1 MSIRNLFDGTNPT
14 EVFAETPENIREDG
28 ESVANVKET
37 WENRKRFIPQVD
49 FSKPETFARYG
60 SAEKYYND
68 AIKRIY
74 EDYPYDGSAREKQQF
89 LQESTY
95 MDLWLLDNK
104 YPRTNGFI
112 TISAEGW
119 GSLSTA
125 PNAATAY
132 YGNPTTKEYI
142 NFLGGPHTASEGMI
156 GKKLSETFDDSNK
169 YDTDIYG
176 DKGFT
181 GTGTRES
188 NLKTNFDNG
197 VTVEF
202 WLKKDAFVPSLTKKE
217 VIFDLWNGADTGN
230 ASYGRILLQL
240 TGTLN
245 NNFLLTIQSGTSSP
259 YEEEAFGSETTLT
272 TLQTFSHY
280 AFRMYNSGSDLNVD
294 FYKNSQLLE
303 SKSAVGLSLEE
314 ITGSLQAN
322 IGALTSPARLGP
334 SHYADKGWGKLSGS
348 LDEFRF
354 WKAKRTS
361 KDIGRYWFTQVGGGS
376 NEDVANASL
385 GVYYKFNEGISGVP
399 SIDSTVLDYS
409 GRVTNGAW
417 TGYNTSARSTESAMV
432 LAGAT
437 QAEFKD
443 PIIYPENPLVSQ
455 VSSELKASGSYHDYN
470 NIASLYGNF
479 PEWIIQGDENESGYL
494 KQLTQI
500 MSSYLDTLYLQV
512 EQLST
517 IKNINYVSSSN
528 KPLPFA
534 RELVN
539 STGLVANN
547 MFTSA
552 DILNQIF
559 TRDETKNFE
568 DEIYDVKNMIYKNI
582 YNNIVDIYKS
592 KGTEKAFRNLIRC
605 YGVDDNLVRIN
616 AYANNIVFDLNEEYR
631 FSTSKKRFVDF
642 YRPDSFYASIY
653 QQTASGNPNSTSFIS
668 ASQGNLED
676 YTSFTAETE
685 IIFPKKKLISQT
697 GYYPTPFV
705 TSSIFGFH
713 TADSSTPTDFT
724 WPASDYDIQVY
735 AVKPNTNGNNSA
747 GYLLVT
753 SSYYGLDL
761 QSDLIEDLYDNRKWN
776 ISLRVKPTKVQADL
790 VSGSATT
797 NYTLELYAI
806 NSILDTIQSEV
817 SLSAQIIS
825 DGEKLLN
832 EPKRIYAGAHR
843 QNFTGS
849 SLHGSDIRLGSL
861 RYWTTYL
868 PNEVIK
874 SHGRNTE
881 NFGSLNPYRNSYN
894 FVTSLTGTEIPEIE
908 TLALY
913 WEFAQIT
920 GSDNGSGVSTVPDAG
935 FNVLDYSSGSSEIS
949 QRYSWMGNVVGKQH
963 TGRADFMYPNDTAI
977 INVDFI
983 PIGKQTEPEIVN
995 AYDTVKVFNIE
1006 DEQLFTR
1013 QSRPTNFYYMVEKSM
1028 YASITQEIINYFAS
1042 ILDFNNL
1049 IGDPVN
1055 RYRQEYKSLGKLRS
1069 LFFENVGNTPNVERY
1084 IEYYKWIDDSLGQML
1099 MELFPASSVKQD
1111 GIRTTIESH
1120 VLERNKYRNKYPTVD
1135 VKQDDP
1141 ETGIDGINRLTYNW
1155 KEGHHPVDGLE
1166 TEACFWWK
1174 NRAERNEPPLATG
1187 LPGLD
1192 AARQQILSV
1201 TLSALNRQYSNPLKY
1216 TVKKEQI
1223 VTSGV
1228 AIENNKRELV
1238 RKSVKFGDSSGII
1251 AKTANIQEFEA
1262 CNDDLDLNLKRK
1274 FAFKAESEL
1283 DSDPYLDGKGDL
1295 LLPFVPVSS
1304 SVVTGYQSL
1313 VNTGLKDGFGIE
1325 NLHVDS
1331 YIDSEVPMQ
1340 GPFTQKFVGGNQH
1353 RHIKLNDGTDT
1364 ALNRPEAWQLEFQGA
1379 PKAIKFVHQPV
1390 NHPRAMLYRDLVA
1403 KRSVNIKNIKTD
1415 TGSYGLGNYTEDYEI
1430 VQTVSRTQNNVAFV
1444 KAGGFTIEYIPSP
1457 YIAGMD
1463 DYAKPQRGKSPWVF
1477 VNRFSSPGAPDTA
1490 GDSNGGPALDP
1501 EAAEFS
1507 PYNDLN
1513 YRNTTVRD
1521 PYRLL
1526 LASHVNQFGYY
1537 SDVFD
1542 IGAGPS
1548 TVNSLNYAG
1557 TASIYQVNRN
1567 PIRQMKDSGSTTIT
1581 ASIYDNYFV
1590 QHAIPRSDL
1599 QYAWITS
1606 SYMSYDTFG
1615 YLPYD
1620 GDGDLITFSSAS
1632 EFRSRNRFRPTTSD
1646 FKDRKFGRDET
1657 IMGGP
1662 FAASNFYFT
1671 YVPTTYNWLNLNTRE
1686 PLEYT
1691 NSFIGFTEDDTD
1703 VESYLNDSLITDGVN
1718 TDGKPS
1724 LLNSLLLKRNG
1735 PYQHPTWKQTRGYEN
1750 PLVKKWNSSNLTAY
1764 NLENDDLKIR
1774 QDPPIIS
1781 KYKAL
1786 TQILNISTEQKSITA
1801 LENVFI
1807 NSTFGNETAL
1817 FANRSI
1823 NRDLNISND
1832 TFKLAYDDIRT
1843 LYVDGALNIISN
1855 PIQGLGYLAY
1865 KEQVYPSAINMYSF
1879 RNRERVN
1886 YKNTFWKNSR
1896 EARSILG
1903 KDKFG
1908 GTNSQGY
1915 VVSQSAW
1922 ALDTSEQF
1930 GTGLSTYI
1938 AESASIGK
1946 AGELQND
1953 YTFAYRLAGSTHG
1966 DSGSIRPSPILNRKH
1981 MLGSKYSVMNPFT
1994 IQNWFIR
2001 GLIPVSR
2008 TTLSG
2013 TFLGYLDSDEADGV
2027 WPGISEYNTL
2037 GHVSIFGGNAKF
2049 EAHEQAGFFEG
2060 GQFISSPSNPF
2071 YDKYDLYV
2079 QNMRLKNKDMTL
2091 IPEFRISNFIK
2102 DYLQN
2107 SDGFI
2112 STNTASFSIFGIN
2125 QQNAETVTYLKDDG
2139 LSEAYEI
2146 QISEATPENS
2156 GEGEFYRIY
2165 SFSDF
2170 MESFDIISDDH
2181 DKYTSESFSKAISL
2195 SCKALKKF
2203 IAYDGF
2209 YPAERTLE
2217 MSEYLKEDYQDL
2229 LVATSSA
2236 KQVPVIGEIVT
2247 EPTED
2252 LKLRP
2257 FYTTLISPGI
2267 LFNTIKSGIAV
2278 DYPIYTGSYEVVRY
2292 YNNSGTLPHA
2302 PADKDYSDYYAIG
2315 TASSNT
2321 NSWHYRVPFEA
2332 ILNPDL
2338 MIGRNLMDMEPHP
2351 SASLGLLT
2359 KLDAKTSQAQSKYK
2373 KAMNNFLSETV
2384 NFFLQDSSLTSL
2396 ESKQEDE
2403 FISTDIVA
2411 GDTYGLRVKI
2421 RKSMMGEK
2429 ASTVNYPVPQEYYSN
2444 ESVLS
2449 GLSVRGVS
2457 NKLRLSTIN
2466 MYSRPTAFGPPL
2478 AGTGSFN
2485 GFIDGPVV
2493 ETVGF
2498 GPTAFKQFTDSLV
2511 YDGLFGYNVSHTP
2524 PYYNGEA
2531 WVDVLYTAE
2540 TSGQISLDTIFA
2552 SASVISWRIDGLTN
2566 DIWPSGDDA
2575 AYPMHRNNV
2584 NNYAM
2589 QITSSVNLFNKKFN
2603 KSVADSSQNKPVWSI
2618 QTKFE
2623 TPILNF
2629 SPYAKDGFDTDLI
2642 DEEYLE
2648 NVATPSNSG
2657 SPWEGYDGKTTTP
2670 LGIWHQFGLIPKASE
2685 GIYLEIDDIEPEWLN
2700 NRVPGTDIDSTYNGG
2715 DVKSL
2720 KDIVGFTA
2728 QSEKIGKLAESKTI
2742 FEAVVAIPFVDVKNI
2757 SRTPSLVTNPNQTA
2771 RNFFKLPVSVDYV
2784 TNLNKLMSSD
2794 LSQDNFGL
2802 TESIMQP
2809 NVKSLFPLGTD
2820 QSIIEMAE
2828 KIKDRYVFPPQFDFF
2843 RNQNARPIA
2852 MYIFDFEHT
2861 FDKNDLSYMW
2871 QNIAPKI
2878 GNEFQEASATIS
2890 HPLLTKNNLLEDLK
2904 DKVKWMVFKVKQR
2917 AKTKYN
2923 NLLVGGNQKE
2933 DLFSYNWPY
2942 DYFSLIEFAKIDSS
2956 ITYGSIEEA
2965 TIGTT
2970 DSNAGILPP
2979 FGPAD
2984 LSQGNSTSTTASK
2997 SVQNQAAA
3005 LVKAN
3010 VDTSKRE
3017 K

>member
-1 MSIRNLFDGTNPT
+1 MSIRNLFDGQGPI
-14 EVFAETPENIREDG
+14 EVFSETPENIRNDG
-28 ESVANVKET
+28 ESTDNVKET
-37 WENRKRFIPQVD
+37 WKERKRFIPQVD
-49 FSKPETFARYG
+49 FSKPETFAKYG
-60 SAEKYYND
+60 LAEKYYED
-68 AIKRIY
+68 AITRIHD
-74 EDYPYDGSAREKQQF
+74 EYPYDGSSREKQQF
-89 LQESTY
+89 SNESTY
-95 MDLWLLDNK
+95 IDLWLLANK

-112 TISAEGW
+112 TLSSDGW
-119 GSLSTA
+119 GTRSGALSKG
-125 PNAATAY
+125 
-132 YGNPTTKEYI
+132 YGNPTDQEYI

-169 YDTDIYG
+169 YDTDIYD

-181 GTGTRES
+181 GKGTRES

-202 WLKKDAFVPSLTKKE
+202 WLKKDSFDASKTEKE
-217 VIFDLWNGADTGN
+217 VIFDLWNSSTYAPLGSPT
-230 ASYGRILLQL
+230 YGRILLQL
-240 TGTLN
+240 TGTAN
-245 NNFLLTIQSGTSSP
+245 NNFLLTVQSGTAAP
-259 YEEEAFGSETTLT
+259 YEEEVFGAATTPA
-272 TLQTFSHY
+272 TLQTFGHY
-280 AFRMYNSGSDLNVD
+280 AFRIYNSGSNLNVD
-294 FYKNSQLLE
+294 FYNNGQLLE
-303 SKSAVGLSLEE
+303 SETKSSSLGE

-322 IGALTSPARLGP
+322 IGALTSEAIIAGVG
-334 SHYADKGWGKLSGS
+334 YAAKGWGKLSGS

-361 KDIGRYWFTQVGGGS
+361 QDIGRYWFTQVGGGS

-385 GVYYKFNEGISGVP
+385 GVYYKFNEGISGIQA
-399 SIDSTVLDYS
+399 IDSIVLDYS
-409 GRVTNGAW
+409 GRVTNGSW
-417 TGYNTSARSTESAMV
+417 TGYTTSARSTQSAMV
-432 LAGAT
+432 LAGAAAT
-437 QAEFKD
+437 EFKD
-443 PIIYPENPLVSQ
+443 PIIYSQNPQVVS
-455 VSSELKASGSYHDYN
+455 VAAELKASGSYHDYN
-470 NIASLYGNF
+470 NAASLYGNF
-479 PEWIIQGDENESGYL
+479 PTWIIDGDENQSGHL

-500 MSSYLDTLYLQV
+500 MSSYFDTLHLQIDQV
-512 EQLST
+512 NTL
-517 IKNINYVSSSN
+517 KNITYVSSSN
-528 KPLPFA
+528 KEIPFA
-534 RELVN
+534 NELVSN
-539 STGLVANN
+539 TGIVANN

-568 DEIYDVKNMIYKNI
+568 ENIFDVKNLIYKNV
-582 YNNIVDIYKS
+582 YNNVVDIYKS
-592 KGTEKAFRNLIRC
+592 KGTEKALRNLIRC
-605 YGVDDNLVRIN
+605 FGVDENLVRIN
-616 AYANNIVFDLNEEYR
+616 AYANNLVYDLNEEYR
-631 FSTSKKRFVDF
+631 FSTAKKRFVDF
-642 YRPDSFYASIY
+642 YRPDAFYASIY
-653 QQTASGNPNSTSFIS
+653 QQTSSAIPDSVSFIS
-668 ASQGNLED
+668 ASQANLED
-676 YTSFTAETE
+676 YTSFTAEAE
-685 IIFPKKKLISQT
+685 FVLPKKKFISQNN
-697 GYYPTPFV
+697 YYPTPFT
-705 TSSIFGFH
+705 TSSVFGFH
-713 TADSSTPTDFT
+713 TADPSTPEDFT
-724 WPASDYDIQVY
+724 WPTNDYDIQLY
-735 AVKPNTNGNNSA
+735 TVKPDTNGNMA
-747 GYLLVT
+747 DGYFLLT
-753 SSYYGLDL
+753 SSHYGISL
-761 QSDLIEDLYDNRKWN
+761 QSDIIKDLYDNKKWN
-776 ISLRVKPTKVQADL
+776 VGVRLRPSKINANL
-790 VSGSATT
+790 VSGTVGT
-797 NYTLELYAI
+797 NYTLELYAV
-806 NSILDTIQSEV
+806 NSILDTIQDQV
-817 SLSAQIIS
+817 SLSTEILV
-825 DGEKLLN
+825 DGSKLLN
-832 EPKRIYAGAHR
+832 EPKRLYAGAHR

-849 SLHGSDIRLGSL
+849 NLHGSDIRLGSV

-868 PNEVIK
+868 NDSAIN
-874 SHGRNTE
+874 SHARDVD
-881 NFGSLNPYRNSYN
+881 NFGTNNPYRNSYN

-913 WEFAQIT
+913 WRFDQIT
-920 GSDNGSGVSTVPDAG
+920 GSDAGSGVPTTPDAG
-935 FNVLDYSSGSSEIS
+935 FNVLDYSSGSSEITE
-949 QRYSWMGNVVGKQH
+949 RYSWMGNVVGKQH
-963 TGRADFMYPNDTAI
+963 TARADFLYPNDTKI

-983 PIGKQTEPEIVN
+983 PVGKQTTPEIVN
-995 AYDTVKVFNIE
+995 SYDTVKVFNIE

-1028 YASITQEIINYFAS
+1028 YASITQEIVNYFAS

-1055 RYRQEYKSLGKLRS
+1055 RYRQEYKSMNKLRA
-1069 LFFENVGNTPNVERY
+1069 LFFENVENTPNIERY
-1084 IEYYKWIDDSLGQML
+1084 IEYYKWIDNSLGQML
-1099 MELFPASSVKQD
+1099 MDLFPASAVKQD
-1111 GIRTTIESH
+1111 GIRTTVESH
-1120 VLERNKYRNKYPTVD
+1120 ILERNKYWNKYPTVD

-1141 ETGIDGINRLTYNW
+1141 EAGLYGINRLGYNW
-1155 KEGHHPVDGLE
+1155 EDGHHPVDNSQSQ
-1166 TEACFWWK
+1166 ACFWWK
-1174 NRAERNEPPLATG
+1174 NRAERDQPPLATG
-1187 LPGLD
+1187 ITGLD
-1192 AARQQILSV
+1192 TARQQILSV
-1201 TLSALNRQYSNPLKY
+1201 TLSALSRQYSNPLKY
-1216 TVKKEQI
+1216 SVKKEDI
-1223 VTSGV
+1223 IKSGV

-1238 RKSVKFGDSSGII
+1238 RKSVKFGDSNGII
-1251 AKTANIQEFEA
+1251 AKTADIQEFVS

-1295 LLPFVPVSS
+1295 LLPFVAVSS
-1304 SVVTGYQSL
+1304 SVNQGYQTL

-1331 YIDSEVPMQ
+1331 YIDSDVPMQ
-1340 GPFTQKFVGGNQH
+1340 GPFTDKFVGGNQH
-1353 RHIKLNDGTDT
+1353 RHIKLNDGTDN
-1364 ALNRPEAWQLEFQGA
+1364 ASNRPEAWQIEFQGA

-1390 NHPRAMLYRDLVA
+1390 NHPRAMFYRDLIA
-1403 KRSVNIKNIKTD
+1403 KRSVNIRNIKTN
-1415 TGSYGLGNYTEDYEI
+1415 TASYGVGNYSEDYEI

-1444 KAGGFTIEYIPSP
+1444 KAGGFVVENIPSP
-1457 YIAGMD
+1457 YVAGMD
-1463 DYAKPQRGKSPWVF
+1463 DYTKPQRGRSPWVF

-1501 EAAEFS
+1501 EAAEYS

-1537 SDVFD
+1537 SNAF
-1542 IGAGPS
+1542 GLGPAAS
-1548 TVNSLNYAG
+1548 FVNSLNYAG

-1581 ASIYDNYFV
+1581 ASVYDNYFV
-1590 QHAIPRSDL
+1590 QHPIPRSDL
-1599 QYAWITS
+1599 QYTWITS
-1606 SYMSYDTFG
+1606 SFTSYDTFG

-1620 GDGDLITFSSAS
+1620 GADSLISFSTA
-1632 EFRSRNRFRPTTSD
+1632 SD
-1646 FKDRKFGRDET
+1646 FVSFTRTGFLPEAAAFGDDKKNL
-1657 IMGGP
+1657 GSFGAFP
-1662 FAASNFYFT
+1662 FAYTTTEF
-1671 YVPTTYNWLNLNTRE
+1671 VPTTYNWLNMNTRE
-1686 PLEYT
+1686 PLEYI
-1691 NSFIGFTEDDTD
+1691 NASIGFRETDTD
-1703 VESYLNDSLITDGVN
+1703 VGSYLNGSLISSGLTG
-1718 TDGKPS
+1718 DGKPS

-1750 PLVKKWNSSNLTAY
+1750 PLSKKWNSTNITAY
-1764 NLENDDLKIR
+1764 NLENDDLRLKE
-1774 QDPPIIS
+1774 DPPVIS

-1786 TQILNISTEQKSITA
+1786 TQILKIAVEKTSNGIPYTATENS
-1801 LENVFI
+1801 FI
-1807 NSTFGNETAL
+1807 NTTFGNDTTL
-1817 FANRSI
+1817 FANKQVSI
-1823 NRDLNISND
+1823 DLNLTND
-1832 TFKLAYDDIRT
+1832 GVRLAYDDIRT
-1843 LYVDGALNIISN
+1843 LYVDDALNIISN
-1855 PIQGLGYLAY
+1855 PVQGLGYLAY
-1865 KEQVYPSAINMYSF
+1865 KEQVYPAAINMYSR

-1903 KDKFG
+1903 NDKFG

-1938 AESASIGK
+1938 AESASLGK

-1994 IQNWFIR
+1994 IQNWFLR
-2001 GLIPVSR
+2001 GAGPVMAG

-2013 TFLGYLDSDEADGV
+2013 TFLGYLDSDEASGV

-2091 IPEFRISNFIK
+2091 IPEFRISNFIN

-2107 SDGFI
+2107 SDGFL

-2125 QQNAETVTYLKDDG
+2125 QQNTETVTYTKDDG
-2139 LSEAYEI
+2139 TSATYEI
-2146 QISEATPENS
+2146 QISETTPENS
-2156 GEGEFYRIY
+2156 GEDEFYRIY

-2181 DKYTSESFSKAISL
+2181 DKYATESFNKAISL

-2236 KQVPVIGEIVT
+2236 KQVPVIGEILT

-2302 PADKDYSDYYAIG
+2302 PADTDYSDYYAIG

-2421 RKSMMGEK
+2421 RRSMMGEK

-2444 ESVLS
+2444 NSVLA
-2449 GLSVRGVS
+2449 GLSAFSGAS
-2457 NKLRLSTIN
+2457 SKLRLSTIN

-2485 GFIDGPVV
+2485 GFIDGAVV

-2498 GPTAFKQFTDSLV
+2498 GPTAVPQFTDSLV

-2552 SASVISWRIDGLTN
+2552 SSSVISWRIDGFTN
-2566 DIWPSGDDA
+2566 DIWPSGDDTT
-2575 AYPMHRNNV
+2575 YPMHRNNV

-2629 SPYAKDGFDTDLI
+2629 SPYAKDGFDPLLI

-2670 LGIWHQFGLIPKASE
+2670 LGIWHQFGLIPKESE
-2685 GIYLEIDDIEPEWLN
+2685 GIYLEVDDIEPQWLQ
-2700 NRVPGTDIDSTYNGG
+2700 NRVPGTDLTNIYNGG
-2715 DVKSL
+2715 NVKSL

-2728 QSEKIGKLAESKTI
+2728 QSERLGELAQSKTI
-2742 FEAVVAIPFVDVKNI
+2742 FEAVVAIPFIDVQDRNKTKSLAIKPQTGRSFFELPTVD
-2757 SRTPSLVTNPNQTA
+2757 TYSLVIEDIMSEGTSTVSDIFP
-2771 RNFFKLPVSVDYV
+2771 PV
-2784 TNLNKLMSSD
+2784 
-2794 LSQDNFGL
+2794 
-2802 TESIMQP
+2802 
-2809 NVKSLFPLGTD
+2809 TD
-2820 QSIIEMAE
+2820 QSIIEMSE

-2878 GNEFQEASATIS
+2878 GNEFQETSATIS
-2890 HPLLTKNNLLEDLK
+2890 HPLLTKGSLLEDLK
-2904 DKVKWMVFKVKQR
+2904 DNVKWMVFKVKQR

-2923 NLLVGGNQKE
+2923 NLLVGGNEKE
-2933 DLFSYNWPY
+2933 DIFSYNWPY

-2956 ITYGSIEEA
+2956 ITYGSI
-2965 TIGTT
+2965 
-2970 DSNAGILPP
+2970 
-2979 FGPAD
+2979 
-2984 LSQGNSTSTTASK
+2984 STSTDKTTIPISPALPPDLSSDITRANISTTSQSNDVELAADAQTQSK
-2997 SVQNQAAA
+2997 IET
-3005 LVKAN
+3005 L
-3010 VDTSKRE
+3010 KRE

>member
-1 MSIRNLFDGTNPT
+1 MSIRNLFDGTTPT
-14 EVFAETPENIREDG
+14 EVFSETPEKIRNDG
-28 ESVANVKET
+28 ESLSNVKET
-37 WENRKRFIPQVD
+37 WENKKRFIPQVD
-49 FSKPETFARYG
+49 FSKPENFARYG
-60 SAEKYYND
+60 SAEKYYED
-68 AIKRIY
+68 AITRIY
-74 EDYPYDGSAREKQQF
+74 EEYPYDGSARETQQF
-89 LQESTY
+89 LNESTY

-104 YPRTNGFI
+104 YPRTNGLI
-112 TISAEGW
+112 TLSAEGW
-119 GSLSTA
+119 GTRSGAISQG
-125 PNAATAY
+125 

-142 NFLGGPHTASEGMI
+142 NFLGGPHTASDGMI

-169 YDTDIYG
+169 YDTDIY
-176 DKGFT
+176 DNKGFT

-202 WLKKDAFVPSLTKKE
+202 WLKKEAFDASKTEKE
-217 VIFDLWNGADTGN
+217 VIFDLWNGDDISAGT
-230 ASYGRILLQL
+230 YGRVLLQL

-245 NNFLLTIQSGTSSP
+245 NNFILTVQSGAASP
-259 YEEEAFGSETTLT
+259 YMEEAFGSATTPT
-272 TLQTFSHY
+272 TLQTFGHY

-294 FYKNSQLLE
+294 FYKNGQLLE
-303 SKSAVGLSLEE
+303 SKQSGSLGE

-322 IGALTSPARLGP
+322 IGALTSEARISGAA
-334 SHYADKGWGKLSGS
+334 YADKGWGKLSGS

-354 WKAKRTS
+354 WKTKRTS
-361 KDIGRYWFTQVGGGS
+361 EGIGRYWFTQVGGGS
-376 NEDVANASL
+376 NEDVANADL
-385 GVYYKFNEGISGVP
+385 GVYFKFNEGISGIA

-409 GRVTNGAW
+409 GRVTNGIW
-417 TGYNTSARSTESAMV
+417 TGYNDSARSTQSAIV
-432 LAGAT
+432 LAGA
-437 QAEFKD
+437 APKEFKD
-443 PIIYPENPLVSQ
+443 PIIYSENPLV
-455 VSSELKASGSYHDYN
+455 VSVSAELKASGSYHDYN
-470 NIASLYGNF
+470 NVASLYGNF
-479 PEWIIQGDENESGYL
+479 PEWIVQGDQNESGYL

-500 MSSYLDTLYLQV
+500 MSSYLDTLYV
-512 EQLST
+512 EIEQLNT
-517 IKNINYVSSSN
+517 IKNISYASSSN
-528 KPLPFA
+528 KALPFA
-534 RELVN
+534 NELVN
-539 STGLVANN
+539 NTGLVAQN

-568 DEIYDVKNMIYKNI
+568 EDIFDVKNLIYKNV
-582 YNNIVDIYKS
+582 YNNVVDIYKS
-592 KGTEKAFRNLIRC
+592 KGTEKSFRNLIRC
-605 YGVDDNLVRIN
+605 FGVDENLVRVN
-616 AYANNIVFDLNEEYR
+616 AYANNLVYDLSEEYR
-631 FSTSKKRFVDF
+631 FSTAKKRFIDF
-642 YRPDSFYASIY
+642 YSPESFYASIY

-676 YTSFTAETE
+676 YTSFTAEAE
-685 IIFPKKKLISQT
+685 VIFPQKKAIGQQS
-697 GYYPTPFV
+697 YYPTPFV
-705 TSSIFGFH
+705 SSSIFGFH

-724 WPASDYDIQVY
+724 WPANDYDMQVY
-735 AVKPNTNGNNSA
+735 AVKPDTNGNASA

-753 SSYYGLDL
+753 SSYYGVEL
-761 QSDLIEDLYDNRKWN
+761 QSDIIQDLYDNKKWN
-776 ISLRVKPTKVQADL
+776 ISLRVKPTKIQSDL

-797 NYTLELYAI
+797 DYTLELYAI

-817 SLSAQIIS
+817 SLSTQIAL

-832 EPKRIYAGAHR
+832 QPKRIYAGAHR
-843 QNFTGS
+843 QDFTGS
-849 SLHGSDIRLGSL
+849 SVHGSDIRLGSV

-868 PNEVIK
+868 NDEVIK
-874 SHGRNTE
+874 SHGRNAE

-894 FVTSLTGTEIPEIE
+894 FATTLTGTEIPEME
-908 TLALY
+908 TMALY

-920 GSDNGSGVSTVPDAG
+920 GSDNGSGIPAIPDAG
-935 FNVLDYSSGSSEIS
+935 FNVLDYSSGSSEITE
-949 QRYSWMGNVVGKQH
+949 RYSWMGNVVGKQH
-963 TGRADFMYPNDTAI
+963 TGRADFMYPNDTSVV
-977 INVDFI
+977 NVDFI

-1055 RYRQEYKSLGKLRS
+1055 RYRQEYKSLGKLRA
-1069 LFFENVGNTPNVERY
+1069 LFFENVENTPDVERY
-1084 IEYYKWIDDSLGQML
+1084 IEYYKWIDDSLGSML
-1099 MELFPASSVKQD
+1099 MDLFPASAIKQD

-1120 VLERNKYRNKYPTVD
+1120 VLERNKYWNKYPTVD

-1141 ETGIDGINRLTYNW
+1141 EAGIEGISRLTYNW
-1155 KEGHHPVDGLE
+1155 EDGHHPVDGSQN
-1166 TEACFWWK
+1166 EACFWWK
-1174 NRAERNEPPLATG
+1174 NRAERNEPPLASG
-1187 LPGLD
+1187 IPGLD
-1192 AARQQILSV
+1192 SARQQILSV

-1228 AIENNKRELV
+1228 SIENNKRELV
-1238 RKSVKFGDSSGII
+1238 RKSVKFGDSNGII
-1251 AKTANIQEFEA
+1251 AKTADIQEFKA

-1295 LLPFVPVSS
+1295 LLPFVAVSS
-1304 SVVTGYQSL
+1304 SVSTGYQSL

-1379 PKAIKFVHQPV
+1379 PKAIRFVHQPV

-1507 PYNDLN
+1507 PYNNLN

-1537 SDVFD
+1537 SDVFG
-1542 IGAGPS
+1542 IGSGPS
-1548 TVNSLNYAG
+1548 TVNPLNYAG

-1567 PIRQMKDSGSTTIT
+1567 PIRQMKDSGATTVT
-1581 ASIYDNYFV
+1581 ASVYDNFFV
-1590 QHAIPRSDL
+1590 QHPIPRSDL
-1599 QYAWITS
+1599 QYSWITS
-1606 SYMSYDTFG
+1606 SAISYDTFG
-1615 YLPYD
+1615 YLPYN
-1620 GDGDLITFSSAS
+1620 GDGELITFSSAS
-1632 EFRSRNRFRPTTSD
+1632 DFVSRVRNGTSNYRFGQD
-1646 FKDRKFGRDET
+1646 KNNIGFLFK
-1657 IMGGP
+1657 P
-1662 FAASNFYFT
+1662 F
-1671 YVPTTYNWLNLNTRE
+1671 VPTTYNWLNMNTRE
-1686 PLEYT
+1686 PLEYKDA
-1691 NSFIGFTEDDTD
+1691 SIGFKESDTD
-1703 VESYLNDSLITDGVN
+1703 VESYLNDPLITSGLFGN
-1718 TDGKPS
+1718 GKPS
-1724 LLNSLLLKRNG
+1724 LLNSILLKRNG

-1750 PLVKKWNSSNLTAY
+1750 PLVKKWNSSNITAY
-1764 NLENDDLKIR
+1764 SLDNDSLKLR
-1774 QDPPIIS
+1774 EDPPVIS

-1786 TQILNISTEQKSITA
+1786 TQILKVATEKKSNGLPYTA
-1801 LENVFI
+1801 VENVFI
-1807 NSTFGNETAL
+1807 NSTFGNDTTL
-1817 FANRSI
+1817 FANREI
-1823 NRDLNISND
+1823 NKDLNISNESVR
-1832 TFKLAYDDIRT
+1832 LAYDDIRT

-1855 PIQGLGYLAY
+1855 PVQGLGYLAY
-1865 KEQVYPSAINMYSF
+1865 KEQVYPSAINMYSR

-1896 EARSILG
+1896 EARSTLG
-1903 KDKFG
+1903 NDKFG

-1938 AESASIGK
+1938 AESASLGK

-1953 YTFAYRLAGSTHG
+1953 YTFAYRLIGGTSG
-1966 DSGSIRPSPILNRKH
+1966 DTDDIHPSPILARKH

-1994 IQNWFIR
+1994 IVNWFD
-2001 GLIPVSR
+2001 GAPFGWK

-2013 TFLGYLDSDEADGV
+2013 AVYLSAAEIDGTG
-2027 WPGISEYNTL
+2027 WPGATYSPVGY
-2037 GHVSIFGGNAKF
+2037 VSLFGGNAKF
-2049 EAHEQAGFFEG
+2049 EAHEQAGYFEG

-2091 IPEFRISNFIK
+2091 IPEFRISNFVN

-2107 SDGFI
+2107 SDGFL
-2112 STNTASFSIFGIN
+2112 SANTSSFSIFGVN
-2125 QQNAETVTYLKDDG
+2125 QENSETVNYTQNGGSNSSYNIKTSENTPKNSSEDD
-2139 LSEAYEI
+2139 
-2146 QISEATPENS
+2146 
-2156 GEGEFYRIY
+2156 FYRIY

-2170 MESFDIISDDH
+2170 MESFSIISDDH
-2181 DKYTSESFSKAISL
+2181 DRYATDSFTKSL
-2195 SCKALKKF
+2195 SLTCKTLKKF

-2217 MSEYLKEDYQDL
+2217 MAEYLKEDYQDL
-2229 LVATSSA
+2229 LVGESFD
-2236 KQVPVIGEIVT
+2236 KEYPVVGTVSENPSNT
-2247 EPTED
+2247 T
-2252 LKLRP
+2252 KLRP
-2257 FYTTLISPGI
+2257 FYSTLISPGI

-2278 DYPIYTGSYEVVRY
+2278 DYPTHTGSYEIVRY
-2292 YNNSGTLPHA
+2292 YNNSGTA
-2302 PADKDYSDYYAIG
+2302 GTPAVTDYSDYYAIG
-2315 TASSNT
+2315 TSSN
-2321 NSWHYRVPFEA
+2321 NPGRWDYRVPFEA

-2338 MIGRNLMDMEPHP
+2338 LIGIDLADMEPHP
-2351 SASLGLLT
+2351 SASLAISS
-2359 KLDAKTSQAQSKYK
+2359 KLDSKTSKSQSKYK
-2373 KAMNNFLSETV
+2373 KAMDNFLAESA
-2384 NFFLQDSSLTSL
+2384 NLFLKDSKLTTL
-2396 ESKQEDE
+2396 ESKQESQ
-2403 FISTDIVA
+2403 FISSGIQA
-2411 GDTYGLRVKI
+2411 GNTYGLRVKL
-2421 RKSMMGEK
+2421 RRSMRGEA
-2429 ASTVNYPVPQEYYSN
+2429 ASSVNYPVPQEYYDS
-2444 ESVLS
+2444 ESVLR
-2449 GLSVRGVS
+2449 GLGANFRAAAE
-2457 NKLRLSTIN
+2457 LRLTTLN
-2466 MYSRPTAFGPPL
+2466 MYSRPSAFGPPL
-2478 AGTGSFN
+2478 AGTGSFDGN
-2485 GFIDGPVV
+2485 IDGAVV
-2493 ETVGF
+2493 
-2498 GPTAFKQFTDSLV
+2498 FTSGLANFDDSPV

-2531 WVDVLYTAE
+2531 WVDILYTPT
-2540 TSGQISLDTIFA
+2540 TSGKITLDEVFA
-2552 SASVISWRIDGLTN
+2552 SASVVTWRIDG
-2566 DIWPSGDDA
+2566 DDA
-2575 AYPMHRNNV
+2575 ATWPGGTDPTYPMHRNNV

-2589 QITSSVNLFNKKFN
+2589 QLTSSVNIFNKLFKQ
-2603 KSVADSSQNKPVWSI
+2603 SVTDPTQNDPVWSI

-2623 TPILNF
+2623 TPVLNF
-2629 SPYAKDGFDTDLI
+2629 SPYAKTSFESPTKN
-2642 DEEYLE
+2642 YLDD
-2648 NVATPSNSG
+2648 VTSPSDAG
-2657 SPWEGYDGKTTTP
+2657 DPWEGFCGETTTP
-2670 LGIWHQFGLIPKASE
+2670 LGIWHQFGLIPKDKE
-2685 GIYLEIDDIEPEWLN
+2685 GIYLEVDDIEERWLQ
-2700 NRVPGTDIDSTYNGG
+2700 NRAKGSADISITYNNGN
-2715 DVKSL
+2715 VRSL

-2742 FEAVVAIPFVDVKNI
+2742 FEAVVAIPFVDVPDI
-2757 SRTPSLVTNPNQTA
+2757 SKTKSLVTKRNQTA
-2771 RNFFKLPVSVDYV
+2771 RNFFELPVSVEYV
-2784 TNLNKLMSSD
+2784 TNLSKLMSSD
-2794 LSQDNFGL
+2794 ADEANFGL
-2802 TESIMQP
+2802 TESIMQST
-2809 NVKSLFPLGTD
+2809 VKSLFPTGTD

-2843 RNQNARPIA
+2843 RNQNARPMA

-2890 HPLLTKNNLLEDLK
+2890 HPLLTKDNLLEDLK
-2904 DKVKWMVFKVKQR
+2904 DNVKWMVFKVKQR

-2942 DYFSLIEFAKIDSS
+2942 DYFSLIEFAKMDST

-2965 TIGTT
+2965 TIQTT
-2970 DSNAGILPP
+2970 DPNSSVLPP
-2979 FGPAD
+2979 LAPVD
-2984 LSQGNSTSTTASK
+2984 ISLGNTTTTAESK
-2997 SVQNQAAA
+2997 QTQQVADASV
-3005 LVKAN
+3005 LAN
-3010 VDTSKRE
+3010 IETIKR
-3017 K
+3017 KK